1 MKEPLILKS
10 LADGFTA
17 SKKLGLSVSD
27 RSHRC
32 DGMSDCLPGDTSDE
46 VGCYLPYIMCST
58 GALVLAVVLAGT
70 TVCLYQHHSRMA
82 SQGMTRYN
90 QDLVRRKDKVKAR
103 KAENKV
109 CVR

>member
-1 MKEPLILKS
+1 MDL
-10 LADGFTA
+10 
-17 SKKLGLSVSD
+17 LGVSVSD

-46 VGCYLPYIMCST
+46 LGCYLPYIMCST